1 MRSPTTRLAEGY
13 FSRHP
18 GAAIILIVLLFGLAG
33 AVAPAAATL
42 LA

>member
-1 MRSPTTRLAEGY
+1 MHSHATRLAEGY

-18 GAAIILIVLLFGLAG
+18 GAAIVLIVLLFGLAG